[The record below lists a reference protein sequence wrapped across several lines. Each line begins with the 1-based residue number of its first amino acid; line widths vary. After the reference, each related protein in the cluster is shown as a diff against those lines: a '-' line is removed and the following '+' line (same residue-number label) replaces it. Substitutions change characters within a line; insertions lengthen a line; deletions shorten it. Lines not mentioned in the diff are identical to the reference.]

1 MFISPVPQKGIP
13 VPRLRSILTAAALA
27 VTTAVVCPLPSAVAD
42 TTDVSPPG
50 ANDWS
55 CKPSAEHPDP
65 VVLVHGT
72 FETMAKNW
80 PTLSPKLKS
89 EGYCV
94 FALNYGGNAMGPIAE
109 SAKELDAFVGAVLG
123 ATGAR
128 KVDLVGHS
136 QGGMMPRYYIKNLG
150 GATKVDDLVGIVPS
164 NHGTQNAIPRPAG
177 FETSACPACD
187 EQQAGSEFLT
197 DLNARD
203 ETPTGPDYT
212 VVTTKYDEIVT
223 PYTSA
228 FLEGSARQV
237 TNITLQDA
245 CPLNTI
251 EHDQAPNDPVV
262 HQWVL
267 HALERTGPA
276 DPAFLPSCVV

>member
-1 MFISPVPQKGIP
+1 MLG
-13 VPRLRSILTAAALA
+13 LRPILTVLALA
-27 VTTAVVCPLPSAVAD
+27 AVACPIPSAVAD

-72 FETMAKNW
+72 FENMAKNW
-80 PTLSPKLKS
+80 PTLSPALKQQ
-89 EGYCV
+89 GYCV

-109 SAKELDAFVGAVLG
+109 SAKELDAFVDAVLG
-123 ATGAR
+123 ATDAR

-150 GATKVDDLVGIVPS
+150 GATEVDDLVGIVPS
-164 NHGTQNAIPRPAG
+164 NHGTESAAPRPVE
-177 FETSACPACD
+177 FENSPCPACA
-187 EQQAGSEFLT
+187 EQQAGSPFLT
-197 DLNARD
+197 ALNAKD

-212 VVTTKYDEIVT
+212 VVTTKYDEVVT

-228 FLEGSARQV
+228 FLQGRAGEV
-237 TNITLQDA
+237 TNVTLQDA

-267 HALERTGPA
+267 HALERSGPA
-276 DPAFLPSCVV
+276 DPAFRPSCTV

>member
-1 MFISPVPQKGIP
+1 MLG
-13 VPRLRSILTAAALA
+13 LRSTLTALALA
-27 VTTAVVCPLPSAVAD
+27 VTTVACPLPSAVAD

-55 CKPSAEHPDP
+55 CKPTAEHPEP

-80 PTLSPKLKS
+80 PTLSPELKQ

-109 SAKELDAFVGAVLG
+109 SAKELDAFVDAVLG
-123 ATGAR
+123 ASDAR

-150 GATKVDDLVGIVPS
+150 GATEVDDLVGIVPS
-164 NHGTQNAIPRPAG
+164 NHGTENAIPRPVE
-177 FETSACPACD
+177 FQDSPCPACD
-187 EQQAGSEFLT
+187 EQQAGSQFLT
-197 DLNARD
+197 DLNAKD

-212 VVTTKYDEIVT
+212 VVTTKYDEVVT

-228 FLEGSARQV
+228 FLQGPPREV
-237 TNITLQDA
+237 TNVTLQDA

-262 HQWVL
+262 RQWVL

-276 DPAFLPSCVV
+276 DPAFRPSCIV

>member
-1 MFISPVPQKGIP
+1 MP
-13 VPRLRSILTAAALA
+13 PRLPAILTAAALA
-27 VTTAVVCPLPSAVAD
+27 ITTVVLSPASLATAD
-42 TTDVSPPG
+42 TTDIPPPG

-55 CKPSAEHPDP
+55 CEPTAEHPEP

-94 FALNYGGNAMGPIAE
+94 FALNYGGNAMGPIAQ
-109 SAKELDAFVGAVLG
+109 SAKELKSFVGAVMG
-123 ATGAR
+123 ATGAK

-136 QGGMMPRYYIKNLG
+136 QGGMMPRYYIKYLG
-150 GATKVDDLVGIVPS
+150 GATQVDDLVGIVPS
-164 NHGTQNAIPRPAG
+164 NHGTEGVIAPLPELENSENG
-177 FETSACPACD
+177 ENSACPACD

-197 DLNARD
+197 DLNAKD
-203 ETPTGPDYT
+203 ETPAGPYYT
-212 VVTTKYDEIVT
+212 VVTTRYDEIVT

-228 FLEGSARQV
+228 FLNGSDREV
-237 TNITLQDA
+237 TNITLQDR

-251 EHDQAPNDPVV
+251 EHDQTPNDPVV

-267 HALERTGPA
+267 NALERKGPA
-276 DPAFLPSCVV
+276 DPAFVPSCVG

>member
-1 MFISPVPQKGIP
+1 MP
-13 VPRLRSILTAAALA
+13 PRLPAVLTAAALA
-27 VTTAVVCPLPSAVAD
+27 VTTAVLSPASPATAD
-42 TTDVSPPG
+42 TTDISPPG

-55 CKPSAEHPDP
+55 CKPTAEHPEP

-94 FALNYGGNAMGPIAE
+94 FALNYGGNAMGPIAQ
-109 SAKELDAFVGAVLG
+109 SAEELKSFVGAVMG

-136 QGGMMPRYYIKNLG
+136 QGGMMPRYYIKYLG
-150 GATKVDDLVGIVPS
+150 GATQVDDLVGIVPS
-164 NHGTQNAIPRPAG
+164 NHGTEGVIAPTPELESSEN
-177 FETSACPACD
+177 SACPACD

-197 DLNARD
+197 DLNAKD
-203 ETPTGPDYT
+203 ETPAGPYYT
-212 VVTTKYDEIVT
+212 VVTTRYDEVVT

-228 FLEGSARQV
+228 FLDGSDREV
-237 TNITLQDA
+237 TNITLQDR

-251 EHDQAPNDPVV
+251 EHDQTPNDPVV

-267 HALERTGPA
+267 NALERKGPA
-276 DPAFLPSCVV
+276 DPAFVPSCVA

>member
-1 MFISPVPQKGIP
+1 MS
-13 VPRLRSILTAAALA
+13 PRLPAILTAAALA
-27 VTTAVVCPLPSAVAD
+27 VTTAVLSPASPATAD
-42 TTDVSPPG
+42 TTDISPPG

-55 CKPSAEHPDP
+55 CEPTAEHPEP

-94 FALNYGGNAMGPIAE
+94 FALNYGGNAMGPIAQ
-109 SAKELDAFVGAVLG
+109 SAKELKSFVGAVMG
-123 ATGAR
+123 ATGAK

-136 QGGMMPRYYIKNLG
+136 QGGMMPRYYIKYLG
-150 GATKVDDLVGIVPS
+150 GATQVDDLVGIVPS
-164 NHGTQNAIPRPAG
+164 NHGTEGVIAPPPE
-177 FETSACPACD
+177 FESSENNACPACD
-187 EQQAGSEFLT
+187 EQQAGSEFLI
-197 DLNARD
+197 DLNAKD
-203 ETPTGPDYT
+203 ETPAGPYYT

-228 FLEGSARQV
+228 FLDGSDREV
-237 TNITLQDA
+237 TNITLQDR
-245 CPLNTI
+245 CPLDTI
-251 EHDQAPNDPVV
+251 EHDQTPNDPVV

-267 HALERTGPA
+267 NALERKGPA
-276 DPAFLPSCVV
+276 DPAFVPSCVG

>member
-1 MFISPVPQKGIP
+1 MP
-13 VPRLRSILTAAALA
+13 PRLPAILTAAALA
-27 VTTAVVCPLPSAVAD
+27 VTTAVLSPASPATAD
-42 TTDVSPPG
+42 TTDISPPG

-55 CKPSAEHPDP
+55 CKPTAEHPEP

-94 FALNYGGNAMGPIAE
+94 FALNYGGNAMGPIAQ
-109 SAKELDAFVGAVLG
+109 SAKELKSFVGAVMG

-136 QGGMMPRYYIKNLG
+136 QGGMMPRYYIKYLG
-150 GATKVDDLVGIVPS
+150 GATQVDDLVGIVPS
-164 NHGTQNAIPRPAG
+164 NHGTEGVIAPTPELESGEN
-177 FETSACPACD
+177 SACPACD

-197 DLNARD
+197 DLNAKD
-203 ETPTGPDYT
+203 ETPAGPYYT
-212 VVTTKYDEIVT
+212 VVTTRYDEVVT

-228 FLEGSARQV
+228 FLDGSDREV
-237 TNITLQDA
+237 TNITLQDR

-251 EHDQAPNDPVV
+251 EHDQTPNDPVV

-267 HALERTGPA
+267 NALERKGPA
-276 DPAFLPSCVV
+276 DPAFVPSCVG

>member
-1 MFISPVPQKGIP
+1 M
-13 VPRLRSILTAAALA
+13 PRLRPLLAAAALA
-27 VTTAVVCPLPSAVAD
+27 VTAAIAQPLPSAVAE

-55 CKPSAEHPDP
+55 CRPSAEHPDP

-72 FETMAKNW
+72 FENMAKNW
-80 PTLSPKLKS
+80 PTLSPRLKS

-94 FALNYGGNAMGPIAE
+94 FALNYGDNAIGPIAE
-109 SAKELDAFVGAVLG
+109 SAKELDSFVGAVLG

-164 NHGTQNAIPRPAG
+164 NHGTQGLIPVPAG
-177 FETSACPACD
+177 FENTPCPACD
-187 EQQAGSEFLT
+187 EQQAGSQFLT

-212 VVTTKYDEIVT
+212 VVTTRYDEVVT

-228 FLEGSARQV
+228 FLDGSAREV
-237 TNITLQDA
+237 TNVTLQDA
-245 CPLNTI
+245 CPLNAI
-251 EHDQAPNDPVV
+251 EHDQAPNDLVV

-276 DPAFLPSCVV
+276 DPAFLPSCVA